1 MAQPGGGDL
10 HQHLVGAG
18 AGEVHR
24 LDGDRPGLR
33 VGTRLFH
40 LAQYGGA
47 DLHEDFCLARVN
59 PGESTGL
66 DLFPSLPLFAP
77 ALLASSTWFNA
88 CGVYR
93 PPARAGRGRVGARH
107 GGTAPTPNINDKA
120 YDVVPFALG
129 LIETGYRF
137 GGNPEAGLDCSGM
150 VSYVFRKSADMQL
163 AGSAADLARQGK
175 PVATAQLRPGDLVFF
190 NTRNKSYSHVGI
202 YIGDDRFVHAPNSR
216 GKVRT
221 ESLKQG
227 WFAARF
233 EEGRSYFD

>member
-1 MAQPGGGDL
+1 MAS
-10 HQHLVGAG
+10 
-18 AGEVHR
+18 R
-24 LDGDRPGLR
+24 YS
-33 VGTRLFH
+33 
-40 LAQYGGA
+40 LA
-47 DLHEDFCLARVN
+47 
-59 PGESTGL
+59 
-66 DLFPSLPLFAP
+66 
-77 ALLASSTWFNA
+77 ALLASSTCCSMPAASSPPRQAPAGGGKSWRA
-88 CGVYR
+88 PRRHR
-93 PPARAGRGRVGARH
+93 PA
-107 GGTAPTPNINDKA
+107 TPNITDKA
-120 YDVVPFALG
+120 YDMVPFALG

-137 GGNPEAGLDCSGM
+137 GGKNPEAGLDCSGM